1 MMLPFISFIVSL
13 IKTLFILKIPK
24 FEVII
29 EYTTRIT
36 NGKNTQSSITKL
48 DHNRCEDTFQLFKK
62 FSNWDGIVSQQDS
75 YMFVGVCV
83 PRPQT
88 SLLRTA
94 DAFRVTWSERFFE
107 TSAKCINREGLER
120 RRQGLGKAY
129 VISVL
134 QLDFR
139 LPAAGEG

>member
-48 DHNRCEDTFQLFKK
+48 DHNRCEDTFQLVKK

-75 YMFVGVCV
+75 YMFVGVPW
-83 PRPQT
+83 PRPRPRYCT
-88 SLLRTA
+88 PA
-94 DAFRVTWSERFFE
+94 D
-107 TSAKCINREGLER
+107 
-120 RRQGLGKAY
+120 
-129 VISVL
+129 
-134 QLDFR
+134 
-139 LPAAGEG
+139 